1 MELKWSTCIRAGA
14 TVVLV
19 YLSIHYWD
27 FCTKLLGTAIGAAF
41 PLFLGC
47 IMAYVVNIL
56 MSFFEGHFFKKNK
69 NPGIEKIRRPL
80 CMTLSY
86 VAIAFFAVFIVRMI
100 VPELVNCVRILIE
113 QLPKAME
120 SSLIWLEDNFEIS
133 GLFAGEN
140 NLLKGDSLDIKE
152 SLLKAFN
159 FLFTGVG
166 GAMGAAFGIVTS
178 MFSKAVTILISFI
191 FSIYI
196 LAGKEKLGG
205 QIRILFKTYLPKR
218 FVEKLFYVLRVMNDS
233 FHNYIVG
240 QCTEAVILGALCAG
254 GMLILQLPYAAMIGC
269 LVGFVALIPVAG
281 AYIGAIVGAFM
292 IFTISPVQA
301 VIFIVYLAVLQQL
314 EGNLIYPRVVG
325 SSVGLPGIWVLAA
338 VTVGGGVLGISGM
351 LIGVPIAATVYRL
364 VQRDV
369 RTRKKA

>member
-1 MELKWSTCIRAGA
+1 
-14 TVVLV
+14 
-19 YLSIHYWD
+19 
-27 FCTKLLGTAIGAAF
+27 
-41 PLFLGC
+41 
-47 IMAYVVNIL
+47 MAYVVNIL

-166 GAMGAAFGIVTS
+166 GAMGAAFG
-178 MFSKAVTILISFI
+178 
-191 FSIYI
+191 
-196 LAGKEKLGG
+196 
-205 QIRILFKTYLPKR
+205 
-218 FVEKLFYVLRVMNDS
+218 FYVFQSGNYFNFIYFFDLYFGWKRKTGRTDS
-233 FHNYIVG
+233 DIV
-240 QCTEAVILGALCAG
+240 QNISAEAFCRETVLCAS
-254 GMLILQLPYAAMIGC
+254 C
-269 LVGFVALIPVAG
+269 N
-281 AYIGAIVGAFM
+281 
-292 IFTISPVQA
+292 
-301 VIFIVYLAVLQQL
+301 
-314 EGNLIYPRVVG
+314 E
-325 SSVGLPGIWVLAA
+325 
-338 VTVGGGVLGISGM
+338 
-351 LIGVPIAATVYRL
+351 
-364 VQRDV
+364 
-369 RTRKKA
+369 